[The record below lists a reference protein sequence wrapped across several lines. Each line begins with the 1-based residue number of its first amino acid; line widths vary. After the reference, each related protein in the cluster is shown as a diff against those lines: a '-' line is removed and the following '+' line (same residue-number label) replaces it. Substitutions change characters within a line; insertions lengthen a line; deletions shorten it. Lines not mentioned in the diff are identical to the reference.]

1 MNLINIFIILFML
14 YLVSLIN
21 LNMQRSKDCKRR
33 IMLDD
38 YKLKMQLE
46 ISPAEILEQLDIYIT
61 EAFNE
66 YIVLNIEFRELEFI
80 SKEVE
85 DEINR
90 NVSRKVVDR
99 LSPVFLDK
107 FALVYNKDNFPKLL
121 SDRVYLLTLNYTVQ
135 KNSVRDEEQPIQ
147 NKK

>member
-21 LNMQRSKDCKRR
+21 LNLRKTK
-33 IMLDD
+33 D
-38 YKLKMQLE
+38 YKSRLMMDEYKMKMGIE
-46 ISPAEILEQLDIYIT
+46 ITPGDILEHLDAYIT

-66 YIVLNIEFRELEFI
+66 YIVLNIEFRELDYI
-80 SKEVE
+80 TKEIE
-85 DEINR
+85 DEINK
-90 NVSRKVVDR
+90 NVNKMVVDR

-107 FALVYNKDNFPKLL
+107 FALVYNKNNFAKFL

-135 KNSVRDEEQPIQ
+135 KNSIKDGEQLPQ
-147 NKK
+147 EKK

>member
-1 MNLINIFIILFML
+1 MNLINIFIILFMA
-14 YLVSLIN
+14 YLLSLIN
-21 LNMQRSKDCKRR
+21 LNLRKSKDYKRR
-33 IMLDD
+33 LMLDD
-38 YKLKMQLE
+38 YKLKLE
-46 ISPAEILEQLDIYIT
+46 LEVSPAEILEQLDIYIT

-66 YIVLNIEFRELEFI
+66 YIVLNIEFKELEYI
-80 SKEVE
+80 SKEIE

-107 FALVYNKDNFPKLL
+107 FALVYNKDNFSKLL

-135 KNSVRDEEQPIQ
+135 KNSLKDEEQV
-147 NKK
+147 KK

>member
-21 LNMQRSKDCKRR
+21 LNIQRSKDCKRR

-66 YIVLNIEFRELEFI
+66 YIVLNIEFKELEFI